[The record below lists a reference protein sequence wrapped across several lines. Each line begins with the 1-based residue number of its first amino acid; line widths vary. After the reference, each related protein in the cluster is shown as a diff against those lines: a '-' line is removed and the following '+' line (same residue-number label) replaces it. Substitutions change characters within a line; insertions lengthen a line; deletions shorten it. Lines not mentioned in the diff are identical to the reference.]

1 MIIMAKEFTY
11 RGKKLEEL
19 KSMSLNELSL
29 LFNASARRKIKRGF
43 TEEEKKLIEKL
54 KKKDFVKTHCREMI
68 ILPSFVGKTIAVY
81 NGKDFVN
88 LVIEPEM
95 IGYRLGDFVLT
106 RKEVKHSSPGVGATK
121 STAHASVK

>member
-1 MIIMAKEFTY
+1 MAKEFTY

-43 TEEEKKLIEKL
+43 TEGEKNLIEKL